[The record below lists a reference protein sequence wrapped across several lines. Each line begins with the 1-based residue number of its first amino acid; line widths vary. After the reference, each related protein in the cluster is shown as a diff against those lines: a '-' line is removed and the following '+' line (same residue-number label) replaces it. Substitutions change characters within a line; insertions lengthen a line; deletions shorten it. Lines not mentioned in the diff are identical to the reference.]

1 MKIRYLLLHAY
12 GTGGTIR
19 TVLTQAGWMAEAG
32 HDVEVVSVVRRRTG
46 TGFAIPRGVKLSALV
61 DQRTGIAEP
70 RLHARMLRKLRGHV
84 VPRGEPAAA
93 YFTPE
98 VEAAVARWLR
108 GLSEGVLVTTR
119 PALNLLAARHA
130 SGRVAMVAQ
139 EHMNFA
145 SHRQAV
151 QRAIRR
157 AYGRFD
163 AVTVLTETDRADYER
178 ILPGSRIV
186 RVPNAVHPM
195 ERALADHTSATAV
208 AAGRLVPQ
216 KGFDLLIP
224 AFQRA
229 TQAHQDWRLRI
240 FGTGVKRAELAAM
253 AEAAAPRVELMGRS
267 DAFHEELA
275 ASALY
280 VLSSRFE
287 GLPMVMIEAMA
298 HGLPVVAF
306 DCPTGPGEVITHDV
320 DGVLVPPQDVGA
332 LTRAITELIEDE
344 PRRRRLGAQAV
355 RTVEAY
361 STQAV
366 APKWLELF
374 NDLQTARRGA
384 DRTPLS

>member
-32 HDVEVVSVVRRRTG
+32 HEVEVVSAVRRRT
-46 TGFAIPRGVKLSALV
+46 TPGFPIPNGVRLCALV
-61 DQRTGIAEP
+61 DQRAGIAAP
-70 RLHARMLRKLRGHV
+70 RLHSRVLRRLRGHV

-98 VEAAVARWLR
+98 VEAAIARWMR

-119 PALNLLAARHA
+119 PALNLLAVRHA
-130 SGRVAMVAQ
+130 SSRVLMVAQ
-139 EHMNFA
+139 EHMNYA

-157 AYGRFD
+157 GYGRFD

-178 ILPGSRIV
+178 VLPGARIV
-186 RVPNAVHPM
+186 RIPNAVHPM
-195 ERALADHTSATAV
+195 ERALADHTSTIAV

-229 TQAHQDWRLRI
+229 TEAHRDWRLRI
-240 FGTGVKRAELAAM
+240 FGAGVKRAELAAL
-253 AEAAAPRVELMGRS
+253 AAPRVELMGRS
-267 DAFHEELA
+267 DAFHRELA

-306 DCPTGPGEVITHDV
+306 DCPTGPREVITHDV
-320 DGVLVPPQDVGA
+320 DGVLVPPQDVDA
-332 LTRAITELIEDE
+332 LARAITELIEDE

-361 STQAV
+361 STRTV

-374 NDLQTARRGA
+374 NNLQTARRGV
-384 DRTPLS
+384 DHTPLS